1 MDSQVQRQEEQK
13 DQIREQ
19 DVSDKKKTVTAAILI
34 IGDEILSGRT
44 KDTNTSTIALFLG
57 ERGIQVRETRTVP
70 DIEEVIVAAVN
81 DFRGRFD
88 YVFTTGGIGP
98 THDDITAD
106 SMAKA
111 FGVGIDY
118 HPEVLALFNKHYAEG
133 QLNEARMRMA
143 RIPDGASL
151 IDNPISKAPGFNL
164 ENVFVMAGIPVIVEA
179 MLDSIGPKL
188 TGGARMLSV
197 TIAGHVTEG
206 QIAGPLAALEEK
218 YTSVKAG
225 SYPFYRGNR
234 YGVSMVLR
242 STERADLEAAAEEA
256 AAFVKGFDIEPDVV
270 WQD

>member
-1 MDSQVQRQEEQK
+1 MSA
-13 DQIREQ
+13 
-19 DVSDKKKTVTAAILI
+19 DKMEVTPKEVTAAILI

-57 ERGIQVRETRTVP
+57 ERGIEVRETRTIP
-70 DIEEVIVAAVN
+70 DVEETIVEAVN
-81 DFRGRFD
+81 SYRARFD

-118 HPEVLALFNKHYAEG
+118 HPEVLKLFGEHYAEG

-143 RIPDGASL
+143 RIPDGADL
-151 IDNPISKAPGFNL
+151 IDNPVSKAPGFNL
-164 ENVFVMAGIPVIVEA
+164 ENVFVMAGIPIIVEA
-179 MLDSIGPKL
+179 MLDSLGSKL
-188 TGGARMLSV
+188 TGGPKMLSV
-197 TIAGHVTEG
+197 TVAGHVTEG
-206 QIAGPLAALEEK
+206 NIANPLEALEK
-218 YTSVKAG
+218 KFASVKAG
-225 SYPFYRGNR
+225 SYPFYRGNK

-242 STERADLEAAAEEA
+242 STDRAELEAAAAEA
-256 AAFVKGFDIEPDVV
+256 AAFVEGFGAEPDII